1 MAQIQI
7 FSDTWFD
14 MLEQA
19 NSKIGDLHLSPAMR
33 DIRLDMLITP
43 DDENLDDK
51 NREKQSL
58 TTAKTATITETVNET
73 AINDKGVNEE
83 MAEDDHQLLET
94 VKLKLI
100 EGRLYKDAFYKDAGP
115 DGDDSKST
123 VSLSYGTMKKLLTEL
138 NMDIALQAFI
148 NGDITVIG
156 DVSQLMALQ
165 MTKPSDEQKALFMAI
180 LENTKL

>member
-33 DIRLDMLITP
+33 NIRLDMLITP
-43 DDENLDDK
+43 NNDNPDGKNRQQPSTTTITTNTVNKTAIDDEN
-51 NREKQSL
+51 
-58 TTAKTATITETVNET
+58 IT
-73 AINDKGVNEE
+73 EE
-83 MAEDDHQLLET
+83 MAEDGYQLTET

-100 EGRLYKDAFYKDAGP
+100 EGRLYRDAFDKEAGLNS
-115 DGDDSKST
+115 DDSKST
-123 VSLSYGTMKKLLTEL
+123 INLSYNTMKKLLTEL
-138 NMDIALQAFI
+138 NMDVAMQAFI
-148 NGDITVIG
+148 NGEITVIG